1 MDFNDTKDEAQ
12 FREEVSTWLSNNA
25 EKKQH
30 ARDIYK
36 AAGIPGDGSALNDAK
51 NWQEKLY
58 EAGWACL
65 HWPKDYG
72 GRDASPMER
81 VIWSQEMLSLIHI

>member
-30 ARDIYK
+30 ASTCRHIF
-36 AAGIPGDGSALNDAK
+36 
-51 NWQEKLY
+51 ET
-58 EAGWACL
+58 
-65 HWPKDYG
+65 
-72 GRDASPMER
+72 
-81 VIWSQEMLSLIHI
+81 VITPCIQQSESGTYIHSWRLWT

>member
-1 MDFNDTKDEAQ
+1 MDFNDTKEEAQ

-36 AAGIPGDGSALNDAK
+36 AACIPGDGSD
-51 NWQEKLY
+51 
-58 EAGWACL
+58 
-65 HWPKDYG
+65 
-72 GRDASPMER
+72 
-81 VIWSQEMLSLIHI
+81 